1 LQAEVL
7 GRQAHPVEAGA
18 ALDWDTDG
26 RDWPL
31 RAHSRFVAA
40 AGLRW
45 HVQQLGAGP
54 PLLLLHGTGSATHS
68 WRSLAPLLARDWQVT
83 SLDLPGHAF
92 TAGLPAGGPSLP
104 GMSAAVAQLL
114 DVLGVRPRCVVG
126 HSAGAAIACRM
137 ALDGR
142 IAPQLIVSLNGA
154 LLPMQG
160 AHWLLFAPLARLLA
174 ATSLSARLFAWTARD
189 PLAVQRLVD
198 STGSRLEP
206 ADLAR
211 YAQLVRSPGHV
222 DGTLRMMAAWDLAA
236 LARDLP
242 RLATPLALV
251 VGTADRT
258 VPPAEA
264 RRVQALLP
272 RSRLLELPGLGHLA
286 HEEAAP
292 RVAEAL
298 RTLVAGQ
305 AQAGH
310 ADG

>member
-1 LQAEVL
+1 MD
-7 GRQAHPVEAGA
+7 RQSRSNEPVA

-31 RAHSRFVAA
+31 RAHSRFVDAG
-40 AGLRW
+40 GLRW

-68 WRSLAPLLARDWQVT
+68 WRGLAPLLARDWQVT
-83 SLDLPGHAF
+83 SLDLPGHGF
-92 TAGLPAGGPSLP
+92 TAGVPAAGLSLP
-104 GMSAAVAQLL
+104 GMSAAVAELL
-114 DVLGVRPRCVVG
+114 AVLGLRPQCVVG

-142 IAPQLIVSLNGA
+142 IAPRLIVSLNGA

-160 AHWLLFAPLARLLA
+160 AHWHLFAPLARVLA
-174 ATSLSARLFAWTARD
+174 ATPFAAKLFAWTARD
-189 PLAVQRLVD
+189 PQAVQRLLD
-198 STGSRLEP
+198 STGSRIEP
-206 ADLAR
+206 ADFAR

-222 DGTLRMMAAWDLAA
+222 NGTLRMMAAWDLAS

-251 VGTADRT
+251 VGGADRT
-258 VPPAEA
+258 VPPGEA

-272 RSRLLELPGLGHLA
+272 RSSLLELPGLGHLA
-286 HEEAAP
+286 HEEAAAL
-292 RVAEAL
+292 VAAAL
-298 RTLVAGQ
+298 HTLAGQ
-305 AQAGH
+305 AMDRQAHG
-310 ADG
+310 

>member
-1 LQAEVL
+1 MDQQARGNE
-7 GRQAHPVEAGA
+7 PVA
-18 ALDWDTDG
+18 ALDWASEG

-31 RAHSRFVAA
+31 RAHSRFVDA

-92 TAGLPAGGPSLP
+92 TAGAPAGGLSLP
-104 GMSAAVAQLL
+104 GMSSAVAGLL
-114 DVLGVRPRCVVG
+114 DELGVRPKFVVG

-160 AHWLLFAPLARLLA
+160 AHWQLFAPLARLLA
-174 ATSLSARLFAWTARD
+174 TTSLTAKLFAWTARD
-189 PLAVQRLVD
+189 PLAVQRLVA

-211 YAQLVRSPGHV
+211 YAQLVRNPGHV
-222 DGTLRMMAAWDLAA
+222 DGTLRMMANWDLAT

-242 RLATPLALV
+242 RLRVPLALV
-251 VGTADRT
+251 VGGGDRT

-264 RRVQALLP
+264 RRVQSLLP
-272 RSRLLELPGLGHLA
+272 RASLLELPGLGHLA

-292 RVAEAL
+292 VVAEAL
-298 RTLVAGQ
+298 RALVAGPGQ
-305 AQAGH
+305 APGQAHG
-310 ADG
+310 